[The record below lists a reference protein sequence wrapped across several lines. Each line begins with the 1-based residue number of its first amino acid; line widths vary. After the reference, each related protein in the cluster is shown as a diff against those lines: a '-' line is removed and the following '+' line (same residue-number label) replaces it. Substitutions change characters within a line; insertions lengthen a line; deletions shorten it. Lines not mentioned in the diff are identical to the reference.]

1 MDQTKP
7 TLLIV
12 DDDEEIRTQ
21 MRWSLAKDY
30 EIVEAGNRQG
40 AVSTFKESNPDLVLL
55 DLGLPPSPNL
65 PTEGLAALE
74 EILTENPQARV
85 IIISGQGERENA
97 LEAIGKGAYDFM
109 SKPVETDELKIVL
122 KRCLSLLSLQKDYL
136 KKQTTVPAE
145 SEFEGMLGESNAM
158 LKVFNLIKKVGP
170 SDAPVMILG
179 ESGTGKEMVANA
191 IHLNSSRANKPFV
204 AINCSAIPE
213 ALFESELFG
222 HEKGSFTGA
231 DSTRIGKIEQANGG
245 TLFLDEIGEVP
256 LSVQVKLLRFL
267 QEKYIERVGGREAIQ
282 VETRVVAATNADLN
296 KGMADG
302 TFREDFYFRLSVVE
316 LNLPPL
322 RERDNDIDFIANSF
336 LKRFGSEAGNPSL
349 KFGKAALEA
358 IRTYPWTG
366 NVRELQNRVRRA
378 AIMSEG
384 NTVSVEDL
392 QLPAKSSH
400 SQNGSSLKE
409 AKESLEREMVV
420 AAMKKHKGKITAA
433 ASELGISRPTFYE
446 MLDRLGIERN

>member
-1 MDQTKP
+1 
-7 TLLIV
+7 
-12 DDDEEIRTQ
+12 
-21 MRWSLAKDY
+21 
-30 EIVEAGNRQG
+30 
-40 AVSTFKESNPDLVLL
+40 
-55 DLGLPPSPNL
+55 
-65 PTEGLAALE
+65 
-74 EILTENPQARV
+74 
-85 IIISGQGERENA
+85 
-97 LEAIGKGAYDFM
+97 
-109 SKPVETDELKIVL
+109 
-122 KRCLSLLSLQKDYL
+122 
-136 KKQTTVPAE
+136 
-145 SEFEGMLGESNAM
+145 
-158 LKVFNLIKKVGP
+158 
-170 SDAPVMILG
+170 
-179 ESGTGKEMVANA
+179 
-191 IHLNSSRANKPFV
+191 
-204 AINCSAIPE
+204 
-213 ALFESELFG
+213 
-222 HEKGSFTGA
+222 
-231 DSTRIGKIEQANGG
+231 
-245 TLFLDEIGEVP
+245 
-256 LSVQVKLLRFL
+256 
-267 QEKYIERVGGREAIQ
+267 
-282 VETRVVAATNADLN
+282 
-296 KGMADG
+296 MADG

-349 KFGKAALEA
+349 KFGKTALDA

-378 AIMSEG
+378 AIMTDG